1 MFHLPR
7 SRLEL
12 RHCQSSA
19 VKATFRSPRPLPYT
33 SPNTSSL
40 TSRSSFSTRLR
51 INSTEQH
58 GPNQTTLHS
67 LPNPSVDV
75 LTSVTAS
82 LDLNRI
88 DSPHAVSLSHSSSE
102 ANTKISKR
110 VRWADGINEQI
121 QRTPEIN
128 DGIRRRYRERRAS
141 TRHVR
146 LPTRLQAHLR
156 AERTAVRTQRYL
168 IRQRTKVLKA
178 GLHNSSG
185 DEVIFEGS
193 EDHRYPRL
201 IRKNDKRRRT
211 RMHFN
216 QFRRQLSDLGPALS
230 AVRQAL
236 SENAR
241 NRTPPQMPEDHLDHT
256 DVFTPSNIV
265 NWWRRGL

>member
-1 MFHLPR
+1 MDR
-7 SRLEL
+7 I
-12 RHCQSSA
+12 
-19 VKATFRSPRPLPYT
+19 RPP
-33 SPNTSSL
+33 S
-40 TSRSSFSTRLR
+40 
-51 INSTEQH
+51 IAC
-58 GPNQTTLHS
+58 
-67 LPNPSVDV
+67 PNPSVDV
-75 LTSVTAS
+75 LTSITAS

-128 DGIRRRYRERRAS
+128 DWIRRRYRERRARR
-141 TRHVR
+141 RHVR

-201 IRKNDKRRRT
+201 IRKNDTRRRT

-216 QFRRQLSDLGPALS
+216 QFRRQLSDPGPALS
-230 AVRQAL
+230 AMRQAL
-236 SENAR
+236 SEHAR
-241 NRTPPQMPEDHLDHT
+241 DRTPLQMPEHHFRPYLRFYALWYCELGGAGDCNRTGRTRLRH
-256 DVFTPSNIV
+256 
-265 NWWRRGL
+265 GLPEATTYTKG